1 MCGIAGYVT
10 LEDGY
15 DRKPFLQQMAQA
27 LRHRG
32 PDDEGY
38 FVEPGVGLAVRR
50 LSIIDLAASHQPIS
64 NEDGTVHVVFNGA
77 IYNYLEL
84 RAGLEERG
92 HRLKT
97 HGDTETLVHLYE
109 EHGIDML
116 RFLRGMFAFALWDSR
131 EKTLFLA
138 RDRLGKKPL
147 NYLRAGSG
155 LYFCSEL
162 APLLDQNLASWEIN
176 PNALAAYLLLGF
188 VPGSQTMVRQIK
200 RLPPA
205 HYLIWRAGETKVQ
218 RYWSFRGA
226 PKVVAAATSYGE
238 ALEEVQAKLDESLR
252 LRLRSDVPLGLLL
265 SGGIDSNAL
274 LARLVRGLGQ
284 KVQAFTIGFSEKEY
298 DESSIAQASAR
309 YFGIEHHVLIGST
322 DLLQLLP
329 DVVRYYGEP
338 FADKSALPT
347 MLVCELTRRH
357 VKVALSGDG
366 GDEAFAGYPKYR
378 LKAWQHHS
386 SAWFSSAFK
395 ERWTLASMRGEGWL
409 GSKAMRNLRRRAL
422 PETHSLFS
430 SEFFSGR
437 VYQQMSTATLRMQ
450 SDDFLCSL
458 VSEFWSGQ
466 ADAGEPLD
474 RMLHWDNTQPLP
486 DSLLVK
492 LDIASMSRGL
502 EVRSPFLD
510 QELVELCAKL
520 PATWKVN
527 GKQGKLMLR
536 DLVARDLPPE
546 ILRAPKRGFSV
557 PLGQWW
563 RNEARRQIRDGL
575 LPLHPALRPF
585 LNERIAAELLEE
597 HQAGRANH
605 AQRLWNLWVLNEWAR
620 TFLRD

>member
-1 MCGIAGYVT
+1 MCGIAGYVA
-10 LEDGY
+10 LEDRS
-15 DRKPFLQQMAQA
+15 DRSALLQEIARA
-27 LRHRG
+27 LEHRG

-50 LSIIDLAASHQPIS
+50 LSIIDLAASRQPIS
-64 NEDGTVHVVFNGA
+64 NEDETVHIVFNGA

-84 RAGLEERG
+84 REGLAKGG
-92 HRLKT
+92 HRFKT

-131 EKTLFLA
+131 EKTLLMA

-147 NYLRAGSG
+147 NYLPAGRG

-162 APLLDQNLASWEIN
+162 APLLDQNLASWQIN

-205 HYLIWRAGETKVQ
+205 HYLIWHAGEMKVQ

-226 PKVVAAATSYGE
+226 PKTQCSYGE
-238 ALEEVQAKLDESLR
+238 ALEEIQAKLDESLR
-252 LRLRSDVPLGLLL
+252 LRLRSDVALGLLL

-284 KVQAFTIGFSEKEY
+284 KVQTFTIGFSEKEY
-298 DESSIAQASAR
+298 DESSMAQASAR
-309 YFGIEHHVLIGST
+309 HFGIEHHVLIGNK

-329 DVVRYYGEP
+329 DVVRHYGEP

-386 SAWFSSAFK
+386 SAWFSSALK
-395 ERWTLASMRGEGWL
+395 EHWTLASMRGQGLL
-409 GSKAMRNLRRRAL
+409 GSKAMRNLRRWAL

-437 VYQQMSTATLRMQ
+437 LYQHISTANLRMQ
-450 SDDFLCSL
+450 SDDFLGSL
-458 VSEFWSGQ
+458 VSEFWSGP
-466 ADAGEPLD
+466 AAAVEPLE

-486 DSLLVK
+486 DSLLTK
-492 LDIASMSRGL
+492 LDIASMSRSL

-510 QELVELCAKL
+510 QELVELCARL
-520 PATWKVN
+520 PAAWKVD

-536 DLVARDLPPE
+536 DLVANDVPAE

-563 RNEARRQIRDGL
+563 RKEARQHIREGL
-575 LPLHPALRPF
+575 LPLHSALRPF
-585 LNERIAAELLEE
+585 LNETIAAELLEE

-620 TFLRD
+620 TFLSG

>member
-1 MCGIAGYVT
+1 
-10 LEDGY
+10 
-15 DRKPFLQQMAQA
+15 
-27 LRHRG
+27 
-32 PDDEGY
+32 
-38 FVEPGVGLAVRR
+38 
-50 LSIIDLAASHQPIS
+50 
-64 NEDGTVHVVFNGA
+64 
-77 IYNYLEL
+77 
-84 RAGLEERG
+84 
-92 HRLKT
+92 
-97 HGDTETLVHLYE
+97 
-109 EHGIDML
+109 
-116 RFLRGMFAFALWDSR
+116 MFAFALWDSR
-131 EKTLFLA
+131 KKTLFLA

-147 NYLRAGSG
+147 NYLTAGRK

-176 PNALAAYLLLGF
+176 ASALAAYLLLGF
-188 VPGSQTMVRQIK
+188 VPGSQSMVRQIK

-205 HYLIWRAGETKVQ
+205 HYLIWHAGETKVQ
-218 RYWSFRGA
+218 RYWSFRGV
-226 PKVVAAATSYGE
+226 PKVQCSYAE
-238 ALEEVQAKLDESLR
+238 ALDEVRAKLDESLR

-274 LARLVRGLGQ
+274 LARLVHGLGQ

-309 YFGIEHHVLIGST
+309 HFGIEHHVLIGNT

-347 MLVCELTRRH
+347 MLVCELTRRR

-378 LKAWQHHS
+378 LKAWQHRS

-395 ERWTLASMRGEGWL
+395 ERWTLASMRGQGWL

-437 VYQQMSTATLRMQ
+437 MYQRISTVALRMQ
-450 SDDFLCSL
+450 SDDFLGSL
-458 VSEFWSGQ
+458 AARFWSGP
-466 ADAGEPLD
+466 AVSGEPLD

-492 LDIASMSRGL
+492 LDIASMSRSL

-510 QELVELCAKL
+510 QELVELCARL
-520 PATWKVN
+520 PGAWKVDD
-527 GKQGKLMLR
+527 KQGKLILR
-536 DLVARDLPPE
+536 DLVATDLPPE
-546 ILRAPKRGFSV
+546 VLRARKRGFSV

-563 RNEARRQIRDGL
+563 RNEARRQIREGL
-575 LPLHPALRPF
+575 LPLHRALRPF
-585 LNERIAAELLEE
+585 LNESFAAELLEE
-597 HQAGRANH
+597 HQTGRANH

-620 TFLRD
+620 MFLRS

>member
-1 MCGIAGYVT
+1 VCGIAGYVAS
-10 LEDGY
+10 EDGS
-15 DRKPFLQQMAQA
+15 DRRPFLQQVAQA

-38 FVEPGVGLAVRR
+38 FVEPGVGFAVRR
-50 LSIIDLAASHQPIS
+50 LSIIDLAGSHQPIS
-64 NEDGTVHVVFNGA
+64 NEDETVHLVFNGA

-84 RAGLEERG
+84 RAGLEKRG

-131 EKTLFLA
+131 KKTLFLA

-147 NYLRAGSG
+147 NYLPAGWG

-205 HYLIWRAGETKVQ
+205 HYLTWCEGETKVQ
-218 RYWSFRGA
+218 RYWSFCSA
-226 PKVVAAATSYGE
+226 PKVQCSYGE
-238 ALEEVQAKLDESLR
+238 ALDEVRAKLDESLR

-309 YFGIEHHVLIGST
+309 HFGIEHHVLIGNT

-378 LKAWQHHS
+378 VKAWQHHS
-386 SAWFSSAFK
+386 SACFSSAFK
-395 ERWTLASMRGEGWL
+395 ERWTLASMRGKGWF
-409 GSKAMRNLRRRAL
+409 GSKAMRNLRRRVL

-437 VYQQMSTATLRMQ
+437 IYQRISTTTFRMQ
-450 SDDFLCSL
+450 SDYFLNGL
-458 VSEFWSGQ
+458 VSEFWSGTM
-466 ADAGEPLD
+466 EPLE

-492 LDIASMSRGL
+492 LDIASMSRSL

-510 QELVELCAKL
+510 QELVGLCASL
-520 PATWKVN
+520 PAAWKVD
-527 GKQGKLMLR
+527 GKQGKLILR
-536 DLVARDLPPE
+536 DLVASDLPPE
-546 ILRAPKRGFSV
+546 VLRARKRGFSV

-563 RNEARRQIRDGL
+563 RNEARQQIREGL
-575 LPLHPALRPF
+575 LPLHPALTPF
-585 LNERIAAELLEE
+585 LHERTTAQLLEE

-620 TFLRD
+620 TFLKGN